1 METVS
6 MFHSTK
12 EFRMKI
18 QMLMGALVIAASGAA
33 LAQPAQ
39 PATPAVP
46 GNPTATPRID
56 QREANQEKR
65 IQQGVK
71 SGQLT
76 PRETA
81 RLQAEQGRI
90 ERAEQRA
97 KADGKV
103 TPQERAKLTRM
114 QDHASRDIA
123 REKHDKQRD
132 MDHDGRKDHP
142 NGGQAGGARRR

>member
-6 MFHSTK
+6 MFIPQK
-12 EFRMKI
+12 EFHMKFK
-18 QMLMGALVIAASGAA
+18 MLMGALLIATGGAA

-39 PATPAVP
+39 PATP
-46 GNPTATPRID
+46 RID
-56 QREANQEKR
+56 QREANQERR

-71 SGQLT
+71 SGELT

-90 ERAEQRA
+90 QKTEAKA

-103 TPQERAKLTRM
+103 TPRERERIGHL
-114 QDHASRDIA
+114 QNQASRDIR
-123 REKHDKQRD
+123 REKHDGQRD
-132 MDHDGRKDHP
+132 MNRDGRKDRP
-142 NGGQAGGARRR
+142 NAERQHAERTQGKARK